1 MYTYQLLTMAASL
14 VTITSFLLLLTNEWR
29 LSISLLFFQFMGMFL
44 LVAGLWSIPLAV
56 SKLVAGWMSGAMLG
70 IAAASRYKDI
80 GNGSSNRPTWRQ
92 RLAIKSLLRITL
104 LQARFFL
111 VFSAIVVILTVFSLK
126 DQVAMAIPGI
136 QEIHSWGGMV
146 LVGMGLVKLIFNSKV
161 FSVLIGLL
169 TALSGFEVLYAAM
182 ETSLLVAG
190 MLAIVNLTIAII
202 GAYLIIAPQMKEFV

>member
-56 SKLVAGWMSGAMLG
+56 TKLVAGWMSGAMLG

-111 VFSAIVVILTVFSLK
+111 VFSAIVVILTVLSLK

-190 MLAIVNLTIAII
+190 MLAIVNLKIAII